1 MTAADGARERGRNA
15 MGSST
20 YRIAALAL
28 GLLLG
33 AATATRAVIIYF
45 KDGSQEVIADAYR
58 IEGDKV
64 IATLQ
69 SGQETAIPLAAV
81 DLEKTEA
88 MGKRTKGSAMVL
100 DQTNPNPPAEA
111 PPPSDR
117 SLRDLMREKA
127 DIKPPAPAKDAAQS
141 AQRRTPAGNIDLMTV
156 PRRPV
161 QPAARAEAID
171 ALIRRQGLHNTEA
184 FQGTAGNRVLLDV
197 VTPSRGDVFSA
208 LEKCAALLVE
218 LRATMPEIDALELSM
233 ATSTRSRAGQF
244 VLTPEEA
251 QRLQAGATTPA
262 EHFLANVLF

>member
-1 MTAADGARERGRNA
+1 M
-15 MGSST
+15 SSSRQ
-20 YRIAALAL
+20 RIAALAL
-28 GLLLG
+28 GLLR
-33 AATATRAVIIYF
+33 AVATASSAVVIYF
-45 KDGSQEVIADAYR
+45 KDGSQEIVADSYR

-69 SGQETAIPLAAV
+69 SGQETSIPLAAV
-81 DLEKTEA
+81 DVERTEA
-88 MGKRTKGSAMVL
+88 MGKRAKGSAVVL
-100 DQTNPNPPAEA
+100 DQVDRREDAPPA
-111 PPPSDR
+111 PPPDR
-117 SLRDLMREKA
+117 TLRDLMREKA
-127 DIKPPAPAKDAAQS
+127 EIKPPAPRQDDAPSAPS
-141 AQRRTPAGNIDLMTV
+141 AQRRTLAGNLDLMSV

-171 ALIRRQGLHNTEA
+171 ALIRRHGLRNTEA

-197 VTPSRGDVFSA
+197 VTPGRGDVFTA
-208 LEKCAALLVE
+208 LERSAALLTE

-251 QRLQAGATTPA
+251 QRLQAGAVTPV